1 MRPAKHPRLTRH
13 SPHLATYKCRLKFQ
27 FIRGSPGGGGELDN
41 SRVSYRGQGRDEISG
56 AIWVVE
62 TSRPPETPVY
72 PPLVIQKGPGPLY
85 LQGGARGLEKKG
97 G

>member
-1 MRPAKHPRLTRH
+1 MLRAPGPDEEDADTESNVLPTEA
-13 SPHLATYKCRLKFQ
+13 ATEGKTK
-27 FIRGSPGGGGELDN
+27 GEAADGPSL
-41 SRVSYRGQGRDEISG
+41 QL
-56 AIWVVE
+56 WVVE